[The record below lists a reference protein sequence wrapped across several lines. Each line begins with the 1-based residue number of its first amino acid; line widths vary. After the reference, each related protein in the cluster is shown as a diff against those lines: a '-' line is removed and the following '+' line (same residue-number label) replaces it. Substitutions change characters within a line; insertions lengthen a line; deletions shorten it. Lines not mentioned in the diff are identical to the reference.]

1 MYSTMTKIKNI
12 TLKLKKTI
20 VILGFLGLALIVG
33 LYAKKQ
39 FYNPADEIENLFRPI
54 VESPNTNVIK
64 DGDIIFQT
72 SLSQQSKAI
81 QLATHSKY
89 SHCGI
94 IFKRK
99 SGKDEWCVLEAVQ
112 PVKWTPLTEWINRGE
127 NGHFVIKRLATDPVI
142 PEPMLDNL
150 RKIAES
156 YIGKN
161 YDLYFDWSDDKI
173 YCSELVWKSF
183 YQMNKVELGDLQKL
197 SDFDLTNETVKKKLE
212 ERYGHK
218 IAMNEK
224 VISPGAIFNSE
235 LLETVKS
242 N

>member
-1 MYSTMTKIKNI
+1 MKKII
-12 TLKLKKTI
+12 IIFGL
-20 VILGFLGLALIVG
+20 LGLTVIVG
-33 LYAKKQ
+33 LYAKRKFRDPNHQLENSIKQ
-39 FYNPADEIENLFRPI
+39 VVELPDSNLI
-54 VESPNTNVIK
+54 N

-72 SLSQQSKAI
+72 SLSHQSKAI

-89 SHCGI
+89 SHCGL

-99 SGKDEWCVLEAVQ
+99 SGQDEWCVLEAVQ

-127 NGHFVIKRLATDPVI
+127 GGHFVIKRLATDPMI
-142 PEPMLDNL
+142 PKPMLDDL
-150 RKIAES
+150 RKIAEG

-183 YQMNKVELGDLQKL
+183 YELNQFELGDLQKL
-197 SDFDLTNETVKKKLE
+197 SDFDLSNEAVKKKLE
-212 ERYGHK
+212 ERYGDK
-218 IAMNEK
+218 IPMDEK
-224 VISPGAIFNSE
+224 VISPEAIFNSD
-235 LLETVKS
+235 LLKTVRS

>member
-1 MYSTMTKIKNI
+1 M
-12 TLKLKKTI
+12 KKAI
-20 VILGFLGLALIVG
+20 IILGLLGLTLFFG
-33 LYAKKQ
+33 LYAKRKLSDPRQQLENAVKQ
-39 FYNPADEIENLFRPI
+39 VVELSDSNLI
-54 VESPNTNVIK
+54 Q

-89 SHCGI
+89 SHCGL

-99 SGKDEWCVLEAVQ
+99 WGQDEWCVLEAIQ

-127 NGHFVIKRLATDPVI
+127 NGHFVIKRLTTDPMI
-142 PEPMLDNL
+142 PKPMLDTL
-150 RKIAES
+150 RTIAES

-183 YQMNKVELGDLQKL
+183 YKLNEFELGDLQKL
-197 SDFDLTNETVKKKLE
+197 SDFDLTNKAVKKKMK
-212 ERYGHK
+212 ERYGNK
-218 IAMNEK
+218 IPMDEK
-224 VISPGAIFNSE
+224 VISPAAIFNSR
-235 LLETVKS
+235 LLKTVKS